1 MQTPNILKIADIEHT
16 EFSPAFL
23 EWLNK
28 EAQPTYTDQI
38 LKEDIYNIEDL
49 KEGAEGGGYDVTE
62 EITNQLEEVWTLCNE
77 TEVAY
82 FRVIYH

>member
-16 EFSPAFL
+16 EFSPDFL

-28 EAQPTYTDQI
+28 EAQPTYKDQI

-49 KEGAEGGGYDVTE
+49 KEGTQDDTYEATT
-62 EITNQLEEVWTLCNE
+62 EITDQLEDISTLCNE